1 MRVKQDN
8 LYFLEKYVITN
19 HNDGNP
25 PGPARF
31 PSVKERPDL
40 YRLAERW
47 NEEQILVVEK
57 ASQMTITWLFV
68 SLYLHRTFTRQ
79 GQLNFLQ
86 SKKEKD
92 AEKLLAKALFIYHR
106 LPKFLKAGNPCE
118 ANLSE
123 MRLPQIDSLLWAIP
137 QGGDQIRSYTA
148 NGVFIDEA
156 AFQPEFYDA
165 YAASRA
171 RIGKHGK
178 LTIVSTPNKFKEFF
192 YVLAQDADRV
202 T

>member
-1 MRVKQDN
+1 
-8 LYFLEKYVITN
+8 
-19 HNDGNP
+19 
-25 PGPARF
+25 
-31 PSVKERPDL
+31 
-40 YRLAERW
+40 LAEKW

-68 SLYLHRTFTRQ
+68 SLYLHRTFTRP

-86 SKKEKD
+86 SKKEDD
-92 AEKLLAKALFIYHR
+92 AAQLLLKALFIYRR
-106 LPKFLKAGNPCE
+106 LPSFLKIGNPCE
-118 ANLSE
+118 NNKHE
-123 MRLPQIDSLLWAIP
+123 MKFTAIDSLLWAIP

-156 AFQPEFYDA
+156 SFQTEFYDA

-192 YVLAQDADRV
+192 YVLAQDADRAA
-202 T
+202 